1 MNKSILLPS
10 ESLSTAQQGCVDVLR
25 EALAQAEAGKIHS
38 LGIVLCMYSGY
49 ASIMAGTKA
58 AELNLGCDSLK
69 KKILMEVEQPKPL
82 FMRVKQ

>member
-1 MNKSILLPS
+1 MTKPLLLP
-10 ESLSTAQQGCVDVLR
+10 EKLSSMQQDCVDVLR

-49 ASIMAGTKA
+49 ATTMAGPKA

-69 KKILMEVEQPKPL
+69 KKILAEVEKPL
-82 FMRVKQ
+82 VMRVQ